1 MLGLRAWIR
10 VTMSASLLRL
20 HLWAEKIPEPMLGM
34 VRLAQGSALICGKPA
49 VRKCRATRLS
59 SAQ

>member
-1 MLGLRAWIR
+1 
-10 VTMSASLLRL
+10 MSASLLRL